1 MSAPSSATLWRER
14 LISPLVWHY
23 AGAAFLLL
31 LTIVLGV
38 RLGMDWSATH
48 GHASDELAGKQ
59 VQLHALDLE
68 IAPLRGLDKSV
79 EQVRVQMG
87 GFYSKRV
94 PPNYSAIA
102 GRVGDLQVKSGVRLT
117 RVQYAQGKPGNDLT
131 EILLDISISG
141 GYPEILRFVN
151 SIERDPMFFVI
162 RAMSLTGQ
170 QGGAVNL
177 RLQVS
182 TWLRPADAV
191 ASGLPTKEELDAQ
204 NAQNENRQQNTQ
216 SNIQKEAR

>member
-1 MSAPSSATLWRER
+1 MSAPSSANLWRER
-14 LISPLVWHY
+14 LTSPLVWHY
-23 AGAAFLLL
+23 AGAASLLL

-48 GHASDELAGKQ
+48 GHSSDVLAGKQ
-59 VQLHALDLE
+59 AQLRALDLQT
-68 IAPLRGLDKSV
+68 APLRGLDKSV
-79 EQVRVQMG
+79 EQVREQMG

-151 SIERDPMFFVI
+151 TIERDPMFFVI

-204 NAQNENRQQNTQ
+204 NAQNENSQPNNQPN
-216 SNIQKEAR
+216 NQKEAR

>member
-1 MSAPSSATLWRER
+1 MSAPATATFWRER
-14 LISPLVWHY
+14 LTSPLTWHY
-23 AGAAFLLL
+23 AGAGFLLVL
-31 LTIVLGV
+31 VLALGV
-38 RLGMDWSATH
+38 RFGMDWSATH
-48 GHASDELAGKQ
+48 GNTSDALAGKQ
-59 VQLHALDLE
+59 AQLQALSLE
-68 IAPLRGLDKSV
+68 TAPLRGLDKSV
-79 EQVRVQMG
+79 DQVRQQMG
-87 GFYSKRV
+87 GFYGKRV

-131 EILLDISISG
+131 EILLDISLSG
-141 GYPEILRFVN
+141 GYPEIKRFVN
-151 SIERDPMFFVI
+151 SVERDPMFFVI
-162 RAMSLTGQ
+162 RAMNLTGQ

-204 NAQNENRQQNTQ
+204 NARDEA
-216 SNIQKEAR
+216 SQKEAR